1 MCPGRRSG
9 ERPERD
15 QVVDVQIC
23 RELKGFEL
31 VKMRVKFKES
41 LYILMKMKKTV
52 AVVLALVLV
61 FGLALSACG
70 SSTSVF

>member
-41 LYILMKMKKTV
+41 LYILMKI
-52 AVVLALVLV
+52 
-61 FGLALSACG
+61 F
-70 SSTSVF
+70 